1 MLQRVKATDP
11 IQMPMPTRVT
21 QQTEV
26 TYSSNLPSSSPRCI
40 APRRDLIALVSLL
53 RVLAS
58 VARNLHQSMRRVA
71 ANTLR
76 AVMHHCGGLPAHLL

>member
-1 MLQRVKATDP
+1 M
-11 IQMPMPTRVT
+11 QMPMPTRVT

-40 APRRDLIALVSLL
+40 APRRDLIDLVSLL

-58 VARNLHQSMRRVA
+58 VARNLHQSIIRRVA
-71 ANTLR
+71 ARNTLS
-76 AVMHHCGGLPAHLL
+76 AVMHHCAGLPAHLL